1 MLVYLCISTRLMYLE
16 LFLQTVHLC
25 PQGVDNVLP
34 MLQHKG
40 LQLLR
45 SFHLLNVLQPENK
58 KQKTKQNTPLTFC
71 YTKDTLVH

>member
-58 KQKTKQNTPLTFC
+58 KKTHHSLSVTQKIHW
-71 YTKDTLVH
+71 YTSVH